1 METRAH
7 HLLIGGFVVI
17 LIGLLFG
24 FLIWLAKVDID
35 REYVEYDIFFE
46 ESVAGLLKSSNVQ
59 YNGIPVGKVLSIS
72 IAPDDPSKVLVQI
85 RIDSDVPILVDSVAV
100 LSMQGLTGVLIVQI
114 EGGSPD
120 SAQLLPGGEDERA
133 VIASRVS
140 PIQELFVGGPDLI
153 NQAIITVGRLNK
165 LLGDENLA
173 NIASVLENAENLSGA
188 LAAQSGNFER
198 IFSDLQ
204 FALVD
209 LRRAAVAAERV
220 ASKTSEL
227 LADDVKAAMG
237 DLRNLL
243 TTANSLAENLDGVVG
258 DNRAAVTAF
267 ASGTLP
273 EISRLVIDMRR
284 LAIAVSQLAEKLEA
298 NPSELIFGTPR
309 PEYETE

>member
-1 METRAH
+1 M
-7 HLLIGGFVVI
+7 IGF
-17 LIGLLFG
+17 LFA

-35 REYVEYDIFFE
+35 REYVEYDIYFE
-46 ESVAGLLKSSNVQ
+46 ESVAGLLKASNVQ

-72 IAPDDPSKVLVQI
+72 IAPDDPSKVLVHI

-120 SAQLLPGGEDERA
+120 SEHLLPGDEEERA

-153 NQAIITVGRLNK
+153 NEAIITVGRLNK

-173 NIASVLENAENLSGA
+173 NIAAVLENAENLSGA

-220 ASKTSEL
+220 ASKTNEL
-227 LADDVKAAMG
+227 LADDVKVAMG
-237 DLRNLL
+237 GLRDLL

-273 EISRLVIDMRR
+273 EISRLVVDMRR

-309 PEYETE
+309 PEYKTE

>member
-17 LIGLLFG
+17 LLGSLFA

-35 REYVEYDIFFE
+35 REYVEYDIYFE

-59 YNGIPVGKVLSIS
+59 YNGIPVGKVLAIS
-72 IAPDDPSKVLVQI
+72 IAPHDPSKVLVHI
-85 RIDSDVPILVDSVAV
+85 RIDSEVPILEDSVAV
-100 LSMQGLTGVLIVQI
+100 LTMQGLTGVLIVQI

-120 SAQLLPGGEDERA
+120 SAQLLPAADEERA

-153 NQAIITVGRLNK
+153 NEAIITVGRLNK

-173 NIASVLENAENLSGA
+173 NIASVLKNAENLSAA
-188 LAAQSGNFER
+188 LADQSGNFER

-220 ASKTSEL
+220 ASKAENL
-227 LADDVKAAMG
+227 VAGDVKVAMAE
-237 DLRNLL
+237 LRNLL
-243 TTANSLAENLDGVVG
+243 VTANSLATNLDGVVG

-273 EISRLVIDMRR
+273 EISRLVVDMRR
-284 LAIAVSQLAEKLEA
+284 LAIAVSNLAEKLEA

-309 PEYETE
+309 PEYETK

>member
-17 LIGLLFG
+17 LIGFLFA

-35 REYVEYDIFFE
+35 REYVEFDIYFE
-46 ESVAGLLKSSNVQ
+46 ESVAGLLKASNVQ

-85 RIDSDVPILVDSVAV
+85 RIGSDVPIFEDSVAV
-100 LSMQGLTGVLIVQI
+100 LSMQGLTGVLVVQI
-114 EGGSPD
+114 EGGSPN
-120 SAQLLPGGEDERA
+120 SVQLLPMGEDERA

-153 NQAIITVGRLNK
+153 NEAIITVGRLNK

-173 NIASVLENAENLSGA
+173 NIASVLENAENLSAA
-188 LAAQSGNFER
+188 LAAQSETFER

-209 LRRAAVAAERV
+209 LRRAANAAERV
-220 ASKTSEL
+220 ASKTNEL
-227 LADDVKAAMG
+227 LADDVKVAMG

-243 TTANSLAENLDGVVG
+243 ATANSLAENLDGVVG

-309 PEYETE
+309 PEYKTE

>member
-17 LIGLLFG
+17 LIGFLFA

-46 ESVAGLLKSSNVQ
+46 ESVAGLLKASNVQ

-85 RIDSDVPILVDSVAV
+85 RIDSDVPILEDSVAV
-100 LSMQGLTGVLIVQI
+100 LSMQGLTGVLVVQI

-120 SAQLLPGGEDERA
+120 SAQLLPMGEEERA

-153 NQAIITVGRLNK
+153 NEAIITVGRLNK

-173 NIASVLENAENLSGA
+173 NIASVLGNAEMLSGA
-188 LAAQSGNFER
+188 LAAQSENFER

-220 ASKTSEL
+220 ASKADKL

-243 TTANSLAENLDGVVG
+243 ATANSLAENLDGVVG

-273 EISRLVIDMRR
+273 EISRLVVDMRR

-309 PEYETE
+309 PEYKTE

>member
-85 RIDSDVPILVDSVAV
+85 RIGSDVPILEDSVAV
-100 LSMQGLTGVLIVQI
+100 LSMQGLTGVLVVQI
-114 EGGSPD
+114 EGGSPN
-120 SAQLLPGGEDERA
+120 SAQLLPMGEDERA

-153 NQAIITVGRLNK
+153 NEAIITVGRLNK

-173 NIASVLENAENLSGA
+173 NVASVLKNAENLSGA
-188 LAAQSGNFER
+188 LAAQSETFER

-209 LRRAAVAAERV
+209 LRRAANAAERV
-220 ASKTSEL
+220 ASKTNEL

-243 TTANSLAENLDGVVG
+243 ATANSFAQNLDGVVG
-258 DNRAAVTAF
+258 DNRAAITAF

-309 PEYETE
+309 PEYKTE

>member
-1 METRAH
+1 M
-7 HLLIGGFVVI
+7 IGF
-17 LIGLLFG
+17 LFA

-35 REYVEYDIFFE
+35 REYVEYDIYFE
-46 ESVAGLLKSSNVQ
+46 ESVAGLLKASNVQ

-72 IAPDDPSKVLVQI
+72 IAPDDPSKVLVHI

-120 SAQLLPGGEDERA
+120 SEHLLPGDEEERA

-153 NQAIITVGRLNK
+153 NEAIITVGRLNK

-173 NIASVLENAENLSGA
+173 NIAAVLENAENLSGA

-227 LADDVKAAMG
+227 LADDVKVAMG
-237 DLRNLL
+237 GLRDLL

-273 EISRLVIDMRR
+273 EISRLVVDMRR

-309 PEYETE
+309 PEYKTE